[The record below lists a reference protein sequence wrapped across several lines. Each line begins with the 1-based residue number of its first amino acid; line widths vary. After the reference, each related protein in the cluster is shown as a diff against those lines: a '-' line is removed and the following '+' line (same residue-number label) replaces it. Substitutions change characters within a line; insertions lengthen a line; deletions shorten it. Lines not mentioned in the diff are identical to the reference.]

1 MRRDPREPT
10 SVAVVGGGLAGIAA
24 AVALADAGR
33 RVYLLEARPRF
44 GGATASFHRHGLAVD
59 TGQHVLVRSYTR
71 HQALLERLGVA
82 HRVAWQ
88 SRLDVPVLL
97 GPGSRTRPPPAQ
109 RQRARLRRSR
119 LLPAPAHL
127 GPAVLGYRGLT
138 GGDRVRA
145 GRAAL
150 ALRRLDPD
158 DSALDQASFGAWL
171 GQHGQ
176 SAVAVRRL
184 WGLFS
189 TAALNLSCDEASL
202 ALAVRVFRTGLLD
215 HRCAGDLGLPVVPL
229 EELHGRPAAAL
240 LDRLGATVAPR
251 RRVLAVTVGDAGGF
265 VVRTAGADLEVD
277 QVVLAVP
284 HPQAAA
290 MLPDT
295 AAPGAPDWAGLGSS
309 AILNVH
315 VVVDRPVLDVPFAAA
330 PDSAVQ
336 WIFDKTGAAGLE
348 RGQYLVTSVSAA
360 DPLLPTRAVDLIDSH
375 LAALRGLLPTM
386 ERAEV
391 LDAFVT
397 REPRATFAARPGTAA
412 LRPPTLTAH
421 PGLVLA
427 GAWTATG
434 WPDTTEGAVR
444 SGEAAADALLRA
456 ATVRPGS
463 TSYPTRTASLEV
475 VW

>member
-44 GGATASFHRHGLAVD
+44 GGATASFPRHGLTVD
-59 TGQHVLVRSYTR
+59 TGQHVLVRGYTR

-82 HRVAWQ
+82 DGVAWQ

-97 GPGSRTRPPPAQ
+97 GPAPQAR
-109 RQRARLRRSR
+109 RQGARLRRSR
-119 LLPAPAHL
+119 LLPAPVHL

-138 GGDRVRA
+138 GWERVSA

-158 DSALDQASFGAWL
+158 DPALDQTSFGAWL
-171 GQHGQ
+171 RQHGQ
-176 SAVAVRRL
+176 SAAAVARL

-189 TAALNLSCDEASL
+189 TAALNLRCDQASL

-215 HRCAGDLGLPVVPL
+215 HRCSGDLGLPVVPL
-229 EELHGRPAAAL
+229 EDLHGRPATAL
-240 LDRLGATVAPR
+240 LNRLGATVAAR
-251 RRVLAVTVGDAGGF
+251 RRVLAVTVGDGGF
-265 VVRTAGADLEVD
+265 VVRTADADLDVD

-284 HPQAAA
+284 HRQAAA
-290 MLPDT
+290 LLPDP
-295 AAPGAPDWAGLGSS
+295 ADSGVPDWAGLGSS

-315 VVVDRPVLDVPFAAA
+315 VVLDRPVLDVPFAAA
-330 PDSAVQ
+330 PDSVVQ
-336 WIFDKTGAAGLE
+336 WVFDKTGVAGLE
-348 RGQYLVTSVSAA
+348 HGQYLVTSVSAA
-360 DPLLPTRAVDLIDSH
+360 DPLMPTRAADLIENH

-386 ERAEV
+386 GRAEV

-412 LRPPTLTAH
+412 LRPPTFTAR

-444 SGEAAADALLRA
+444 SGEAAADALLRDA
-456 ATVRPGS
+456 AVRPDS
-463 TSYPTRTASLEV
+463 TPYPTRTASLEAV
-475 VW
+475 R